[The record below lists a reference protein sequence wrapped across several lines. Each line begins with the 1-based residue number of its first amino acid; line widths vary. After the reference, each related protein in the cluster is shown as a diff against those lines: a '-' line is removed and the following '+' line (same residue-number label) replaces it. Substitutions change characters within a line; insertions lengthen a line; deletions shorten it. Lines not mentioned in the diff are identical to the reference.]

1 MKEEKSFD
9 NLKGSFEVAV
19 LCDKHL
25 TIGINRLTPIHIL
38 LSVSQNLPPQLNI
51 KRLATH
57 S

>member
-25 TIGINRLTPIHIL
+25 TIGINRLD
-38 LSVSQNLPPQLNI
+38 
-51 KRLATH
+51 TH
-57 S
+57 TRFALG